1 MEGHS
6 LFHRTRIEWNQQDM
20 THSFS
25 LVRGCMGLGSLS
37 TPKVEIV
44 GYCSLSNFINF
55 FPVLTWV
62 ILNISLIKVCLSQFL
77 RFDYYPSKLEYR
89 SVKIEKILN
98 IWVELIFLQN
108 LESFSH
114 HSFTTFLETAKR
126 STASIVVLVV
136 GPVGAFFLLIIVL
149 IYLRT
154 KMQGQVKCKFHV
166 CYFL

>member
-1 MEGHS
+1 M
-6 LFHRTRIEWNQQDM
+6 
-20 THSFS
+20 
-25 LVRGCMGLGSLS
+25 
-37 TPKVEIV
+37 
-44 GYCSLSNFINF
+44 
-55 FPVLTWV
+55 
-62 ILNISLIKVCLSQFL
+62 CLSQFL

-149 IYLRT
+149 VYLRT

-166 CYFL
+166 CYFYNLCNFVEENYKNVLVSITPLRICICTFRST